1 MRNDRDSTI
10 RRGARA
16 LALGCAKTVTLTGA
30 LTGALMGV
38 LAAGAIGSASAQTA
52 SATTAAEVV
61 RIDASNA
68 VLVRGPQGQ
77 LTELMTGDEARH
89 FGTVN
94 AGDRLTV
101 TRGPARITKL
111 EPLASRNVATAESV
125 DRLSRRLDDGRPG
138 VVREITTTAT
148 AEIVAVDPIGRT
160 VTFRGPRNA
169 EHAARADDISI
180 DVAGLRP
187 GQMARIVYRETVEI
201 TREGR

>member
-16 LALGCAKTVTLTGA
+16 LALACAMTCTLT
-30 LTGALMGV
+30 
-38 LAAGAIGSASAQTA
+38 AGSIGNVSAQTA
-52 SATTAAEVV
+52 PATTATEVV

-68 VLVRGPQGQ
+68 VLVRGPQDQ

-89 FGTVN
+89 FGTVK

-101 TRGPARITKL
+101 THGPARITKL

-138 VVREITTTAT
+138 VVREITTMAT
-148 AEIVAVDPIGRT
+148 AEIVAVDPIART

-201 TREGR
+201 TKEGAAGAR

>member
-1 MRNDRDSTI
+1 MRNDRDNTI

-16 LALGCAKTVTLTGA
+16 LALACA
-30 LTGALMGV
+30 LTCALTCA
-38 LAAGAIGSASAQTA
+38 LAAGAIGGANAQTA

-89 FGTVN
+89 FGTIK

-101 TRGPARITKL
+101 AHGPARITKL
-111 EPLASRNVATAESV
+111 EPLASRNVATAESE

-201 TREGR
+201 TREGAAR

>member
-1 MRNDRDSTI
+1 M
-10 RRGARA
+10 
-16 LALGCAKTVTLTGA
+16 
-30 LTGALMGV
+30 GALMGV

>member
-16 LALGCAKTVTLTGA
+16 LAL
-30 LTGALMGV
+30 
-38 LAAGAIGSASAQTA
+38 AGAMAWVLTAGAVGEANAQTA
-52 SATTAAEVV
+52 PATTAAEVV

-111 EPLASRNVATAESV
+111 EPLPSRNVATAESV

-180 DVAGLRP
+180 DVTGLRP

-201 TREGR
+201 TREGAAGAR

>member
-16 LALGCAKTVTLTGA
+16 LALACAVNCA
-30 LTGALMGV
+30 AACA

-169 EHAARADDISI
+169 EHTARADDISI

>member
-16 LALGCAKTVTLTGA
+16 LALTGVLICAVTGA
-30 LTGALMGV
+30 S
-38 LAAGAIGSASAQTA
+38 IGIATAQPAPAPTA
-52 SATTAAEVV
+52 TEVV

-89 FGTVN
+89 FGTVK

-101 TRGPARITKL
+101 THGPARITKL

-138 VVREITTTAT
+138 VLREITTTAT
-148 AEIVAVDPIGRT
+148 AEIVAVDPIART

-180 DVAGLRP
+180 DVAALRP

-201 TREGR
+201 TREAPAR

>member
-1 MRNDRDSTI
+1 MT
-10 RRGARA
+10 
-16 LALGCAKTVTLTGA
+16 CTLI
-30 LTGALMGV
+30 M
-38 LAAGAIGSASAQTA
+38 GAIGSAAAQTTP
-52 SATTAAEVV
+52 ATTAAEVV

-94 AGDRLTV
+94 AGDRLKV
-101 TRGPARITKL
+101 THGPARITKL

-148 AEIVAVDPIGRT
+148 AEIVAVDPIART
-160 VTFRGPRNA
+160 VNFRGPRNT
-169 EHAARADDISI
+169 EHAARADDIAI
-180 DVAGLRP
+180 DVAALRP

-201 TREGR
+201 TKEGAAR